1 MINTKVRTDEIEEM
15 DDFSI
20 GDIGLE
26 KVLKKLDII
35 NDVLGGNKI
44 TSDGI
49 KKLLTHQEKNET
61 VKIID
66 IGCGSGDMLRRLA
79 ALAKKENRNFELI
92 GVDANEYTINYAR
105 QISAEYKNISY
116 ACMDIFS
123 SAFAE
128 LDFDIVLCT
137 LTLHHFKD
145 NQIEYLLKLLHKN
158 AKLGIIINDLQR
170 SKLAYRLFLIYCT
183 LFKLDGMSKADGL
196 VSILRGFKRKDFE
209 QFSKKLNLHNDEIHW
224 RWAFR
229 YQWIIPSL

>member
-1 MINTKVRTDEIEEM
+1 MLNTKVRTDEVEEM

-49 KKLLTHQEKNET
+49 KKLLINQNKSKAI
-61 VKIID
+61 KIID

-79 ALAKKENRNFELI
+79 NFAKKENWNFELV
-92 GVDANEYTINYAR
+92 GVDANQYTINYAR
-105 QISAEYKNISY
+105 QISIEYKNISY
-116 ACMDIFS
+116 ACLDIFS
-123 SAFAE
+123 PQFAE
-128 LDFDIVLCT
+128 LEYDIALCT

-145 NQIEYLLKLLHKN
+145 DQIEFLLTMLYKN
-158 AKLGIIINDLQR
+158 AQLGIIINDLQR
-170 SKLAYRLFLIYCT
+170 SKLAYRLFQIYCT
-183 LFKLDGMSKADGL
+183 IFRLDGMSKADGL
-196 VSILRGFKRKDFE
+196 VSILRGFKRKDLE
-209 QFSKKLNLHNDEIHW
+209 QFSKKLNLQNDEIHW
-224 RWAFR
+224 KWAFR